1 MARLSPFLKRKK
13 NYKNYIMRG
22 KKLQEP
28 PNRKKAL
35 TGKLAH
41 HGFS

>member
-1 MARLSPFLKRKK
+1 MARRLLFIKKKK
-13 NYKNYIMRG
+13 NYKNYTMRG
-22 KKLQEP
+22 KKLQEQ